1 MKKLQPELI
10 ESLKQV
16 STDKHISAEIVI
28 DSLKEALIT
37 AARKYTGIQK
47 RFEVVIDEENH
58 EITVTLS
65 VEVVDDYP
73 DYPED
78 ATAEEVAKFDEG
90 FMLLDEAEDYNE
102 EVEIGD
108 LLEIE
113 IPIDGFGRMAIQTA
127 KQILMQKIRESERQR
142 IMDDY
147 EGRIGTIVSGE
158 VQQVDRGNILIK
170 LGQTEAILP
179 AREQIRKERY
189 RQGDAVRAVISN
201 VSDSAK
207 GAQVVLSRAD
217 NRFLEELFKIECPEI
232 YDGIIELR
240 GAARDPG
247 YRAKISVFTHDE
259 KIDPVGACVGMKGN
273 RVQAIVRELSNERID
288 IVEYSSD
295 FLTYLRR
302 TLSPIEPVKVVEVET
317 TKRVV
322 VVLSDEDISLAIGKN
337 RQNLKLC
344 NQLLNRSLDLYAE
357 SEFAEK
363 SEEELEEIL
372 NPRERD
378 VLLTEEE
385 IEATSTK
392 ADKFSELNSLFKEE
406 E

>member
-1 MKKLQPELI
+1 MKKLQPELF

-16 STDKHISAEIVI
+16 AKDKHIGAEIIV

-37 AARKYTGIQK
+37 AARKYTGIHK
-47 RFEVVIDEENH
+47 RFEVDIDEENH
-58 EITVTLS
+58 DISVTLS

-90 FMLLDEAEDYNE
+90 FMLLDEALDYNE

-108 LLEIE
+108 LLEIA

-127 KQILMQKIRESERQR
+127 KQILMQKIRESERKR

-158 VQQVDRGNILIK
+158 VQQVDRGNILVK

-189 RQGDAVRAVISN
+189 RQGDAIRAIIAN

-217 NRFLEELFKIECPEI
+217 NRFLAELFKIECPEI
-232 YDGIIELR
+232 YDGIVEIR
-240 GAARDPG
+240 SVARDPG
-247 YRAKISVFTHDE
+247 YRAKISVYSHDE
-259 KIDPVGACVGMKGN
+259 KVDPVGACVGMKGN

-288 IVEYSSD
+288 IVEYASEFST
-295 FLTYLRR
+295 LLRR
-302 TLSPIEPVKVVEVET
+302 TLDPIEPRRIVEVEGT
-317 TKRVV
+317 RRVV
-322 VVLSDEDISLAIGKN
+322 VILSDDEISQAIGKN

-344 NQLLNRSLDLYAE
+344 NQLLNRSLDLYTE

-363 SEEELEEIL
+363 SEEEVNEIL
-372 NPRERD
+372 SPRDRD
-378 VLLTEEE
+378 PLLSEEE
-385 IEATSTK
+385 REAAINK
-392 ADKFSELNSLFKEE
+392 ADKFSELNSLFKDEG
-406 E
+406 